1 MASAPI
7 TSCKKRGKSGS
18 SDILLFWAPKSLRM
32 VTAAMR
38 LKYICSLEESYDKPR
53 QDVTK
58 QRHHFTD
65 KGLYGENYGF
75 YSSHA
80 WM

>member
-1 MASAPI
+1 MYI
-7 TSCKKRGKSGS
+7 FENMTVEFCK
-18 SDILLFWAPKSLRM
+18 I
-32 VTAAMR
+32 
-38 LKYICSLEESYDKPR
+38 EYDKPR

-80 WM
+80 WMGIGP